1 MIKVEPTAE
10 SLELQIGVTARG
22 NRVAESLAAVKD
34 EVNSPWTA
42 APVLSEV
49 VEESAMA
56 AILQEP
62 MKEDTR
68 DSSTYP

>member
-34 EVNSPWTA
+34 EVNSSLGGRTGLVGNRRGKCHGCDIA
-42 APVLSEV
+42 RANE
-49 VEESAMA
+49 
-56 AILQEP
+56 
-62 MKEDTR
+62 EDTR

>member
-34 EVNSPWTA
+34 EVNSPWAA

-68 DSSTYP
+68 DSSIYP

>member
-1 MIKVEPTAE
+1 
-10 SLELQIGVTARG
+10 VTARG

-34 EVNSPWTA
+34 EVNSSWAA